1 MTALTTAKLVDGGSS
16 GEIDGTGV
24 LPKVSRVD

>member
-1 MTALTTAKLVDGGSS
+1 MLTTAKLADGGSS
-16 GEIDGTGV
+16 GEIDGTDV